1 MIVADTNLIAG
12 LWVPNQMEE
21 LAYATLKKD
30 PDWVAPVLWKSEFRN
45 VLSLFLRK
53 EILELVT
60 VLQVMEEAEEFME
73 SKEFEVNST
82 QVLSFV
88 SNSSCS
94 SYDCEFITLADDL
107 NIRLVTFDK
116 KILTEFPSIA
126 IHPQDFVA

>member
-45 VLSLFLRK
+45 VLSLYLRK

>member
-107 NIRLVTFDK
+107 HIRLVTFDK
-116 KILTEFPSIA
+116 KLLVEFPSTA
-126 IHPQDFVA
+126 IHPLDFVA